1 MGADVEMK
9 DEGKD
14 AKKEGEKEEEIVKV
28 LDVLDVVRDP
38 PSPGNATALVDS
50 ACPSR
55 PHGFPGVPHDATR
68 DAEPPPR
75 DPDPSQLFENVTL
88 LEKSVASKGEPR
100 FVAKVLRQVR
110 VPPDAPSGANG
121 PLFRSQ
127 ISPPT
132 GTRSALRSLPAR

>member
-14 AKKEGEKEEEIVKV
+14 AKKEGEKEEEIVKL

-55 PHGFPGVPHDATR
+55 PHAASFGASLSAMSATVR
-68 DAEPPPR
+68 GSLAL
-75 DPDPSQLFENVTL
+75 QLA
-88 LEKSVASKGEPR
+88 VAP
-100 FVAKVLRQVR
+100 
-110 VPPDAPSGANG
+110 APA
-121 PLFRSQ
+121 Q
-127 ISPPT
+127 
-132 GTRSALRSLPAR
+132 AQAR